1 VDLGKV
7 FAEKDSVVLK
17 LTENDGMADSA
28 GFNLDSLLEDLNQ
41 ATKGDVE
48 PATIKFIPHRPAKEK
63 SPSQVTMP

>member
-1 VDLGKV
+1 
-7 FAEKDSVVLK
+7 
-17 LTENDGMADSA
+17 MADSA

-48 PATIKFIPHRPAKEK
+48 PATIKFIPHRPAKDK